1 MVRVYPCFASLYFSA
16 QHVERPL
23 AAPVLERGLWGGVRV
38 GGRSRTEPAPLAPPL
53 CSRLPRPPA
62 PWAPARAPNRALA
75 AEPPLRPDEWSR
87 FLPGRD
93 PAASGAPA
101 TPGEVSE
108 PGPGWGW
115 TGGYVRAG
123 VTAPPSMGTAVGVW
137 CPAGERQEGQQR

>member
-1 MVRVYPCFASLYFSA
+1 MGRGGSRWAESHRA
-16 QHVERPL
+16 RPL
-23 AAPVLERGLWGGVRV
+23 WPRPSAPG
-38 GGRSRTEPAPLAPPL
+38 P
-53 CSRLPRPPA
+53 PPA

-101 TPGEVSE
+101 TPGEDSE
-108 PGPGWGW
+108 SGPGWGG

-123 VTAPPSMGTAVGVW
+123 VTAPPSMGTAAGVW
-137 CPAGERQEGQQR
+137 CPAGERQEEQLR